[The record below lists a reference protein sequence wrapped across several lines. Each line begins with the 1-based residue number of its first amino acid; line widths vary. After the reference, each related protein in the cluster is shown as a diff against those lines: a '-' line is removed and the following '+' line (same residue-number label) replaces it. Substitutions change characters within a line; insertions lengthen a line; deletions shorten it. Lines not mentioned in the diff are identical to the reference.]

1 MGLFR
6 YEAVDKSGKIVR
18 GVMNAQDEQQVVRN
32 LAAMGYSARGIY
44 PTGSGASKR
53 AVSNATP
60 RAIGTQ
66 RINSVSGVP
75 VSVKSKVPAAQLGLL
90 FRQLAL
96 LVRSGVPLQ
105 QSLFDVERAVSN
117 RRLKSAL
124 AHVQECLQAGQSL
137 STAMAAHSDVFPAH
151 VVAYVWCAELS
162 GKLDILLSEIADDL
176 EQEASDTRLG
186 RIGWGIVKA
195 HLIFFIIS
203 FPLYTI
209 PGNLTSRLLIDNPMD
224 SANGHSL
231 LNAVAG
237 DVFNA
242 VIHKCVPLA
251 VAIILIWILWGH
263 MKQVP
268 TFRRLLDGLLL
279 RIPIWGNLHRCRSI
293 ARFLHLLDELYTAGI
308 NPSRAWSAA
317 SITPRNSEISEKLRR
332 ANNITSA
339 SMGIADMIAISGV
352 LEPEEIA
359 LIASGEKSG
368 RVPEVLSR
376 LSHAYTEK
384 AKLQKHAGRVLS
396 ISLMFTFV
404 IALTG
409 VAIIVIVKTYINP
422 ITKFLWM

>member
-1 MGLFR
+1 
-6 YEAVDKSGKIVR
+6 
-18 GVMNAQDEQQVVRN
+18 
-32 LAAMGYSARGIY
+32 
-44 PTGSGASKR
+44 
-53 AVSNATP
+53 
-60 RAIGTQ
+60 
-66 RINSVSGVP
+66 
-75 VSVKSKVPAAQLGLL
+75 
-90 FRQLAL
+90 
-96 LVRSGVPLQ
+96 
-105 QSLFDVERAVSN
+105 
-117 RRLKSAL
+117 
-124 AHVQECLQAGQSL
+124 
-137 STAMAAHSDVFPAH
+137 
-151 VVAYVWCAELS
+151 
-162 GKLDILLSEIADDL
+162 
-176 EQEASDTRLG
+176 
-186 RIGWGIVKA
+186 
-195 HLIFFIIS
+195 
-203 FPLYTI
+203 
-209 PGNLTSRLLIDNPMD
+209 
-224 SANGHSL
+224 
-231 LNAVAG
+231 
-237 DVFNA
+237 
-242 VIHKCVPLA
+242 
-251 VAIILIWILWGH
+251 
-263 MKQVP
+263 VP

-376 LSHAYTEK
+376 LSNAYTEK

-409 VAIIVIVKTYINP
+409 AAIIVIVKTYIDP